1 LWRGVGEQ
9 FSLGSFGPTNASYYS
24 MKPNFFRRLF
34 IVAVVA
40 ISVGWHAGVPNGF
53 ASSGHGVHSAALR
66 KISVSNLRQFNG
78 ARLVAISSAGQSAS
92 VKIRSGKA
100 SITPPASKV
109 RLYVV
114 KNGEVVAVLGAKKPS
129 ASGQR
134 VEAEAVMISS
144 VFLAAARVV
153 GSRATQGVILAR
165 GVSASTFKKV
175 VDPKTLASLA
185 KVKAAIASKGRGRS
199 SASGT
204 SGVVVSSISTGD
216 RDKDG
221 LHDMVDVD
229 NDNDGV
235 TDNYDSGSNDQSNIT
250 TRRPGFVVFSNLKL
264 GIDQSLNLF
273 TTGLDDAGIDA
284 ALRNF
289 QTLAIG
295 VAGNPSNPLREAEL
309 DCTGL
314 SYCTPG
320 GTGAVIDNGSSQ
332 TFPDRSDKDGDG
344 FGTITPGST
353 GDFQLLTGAGFADIA
368 AGDVLSQIFV
378 DSSTGKTTR
387 VTSMLNFIFVSAPAV
402 KAVTTGLGANTID
415 YSAVPIVG
423 SPANCI
429 AVPAAGP
436 VSVTIEGYRPQRPG
450 VRSVGEGQWVDIGGS
465 RVIIDVPN
473 APLATPSSPASAGP
487 GNCRASSYSTTD
499 PNLTPDAQWLQ
510 DTTSDRDA
518 SASNTFS
525 FTVDLTDCLTG
536 NPGGALTWNSGE
548 YLFVDL
554 QFRSQYG
561 DNAAQKFCLRRQ

>member
-1 LWRGVGEQ
+1 MKSLLAKILVATISLVVGVLPARFGQ
-9 FSLGSFGPTNASYYS
+9 AQAFSAGREGDVAPT
-24 MKPNFFRRLF
+24 
-34 IVAVVA
+34 
-40 ISVGWHAGVPNGF
+40 
-53 ASSGHGVHSAALR
+53 ALR
-66 KISVSNLRQFNG
+66 RIVVSKIRQFNG
-78 ARLVAISSAGQSAS
+78 AQLLAVSAS
-92 VKIRSGKA
+92 GRTSAVKIRGGKA
-100 SITPPASKV
+100 TIRPPESKV

-114 KNGEVVAVLGAKKPS
+114 KDGEVQAVLGAKKPS
-129 ASGQR
+129 SSSRR
-134 VEAEAVMISS
+134 VEAEAISIAT
-144 VFLAAARVV
+144 VFQAAARVI
-153 GSRATQGVILAR
+153 GSQAAQGVILAQGLSSR
-165 GVSASTFKKV
+165 NFNKV
-175 VDPKTLASLA
+175 VDPKILASLA
-185 KVKAAIASKGRGRS
+185 KVKAAIASKGRGK
-199 SASGT
+199 SANASRT
-204 SGVVVSSISTGD
+204 VPTVQSAKSGD

-221 LHDMVDVD
+221 LHDVVDVD
-229 NDNDGV
+229 NDGDSI
-235 TDNYDSGSNDQSNIT
+235 TDNYDAGSNDKSGIT
-250 TRRPGFVVFSNLKL
+250 ESRPGFVVFSNLKL

-273 TTGLDDAGIDA
+273 TTGLDTARIDA

-295 VAGNPSNPLREAEL
+295 VAGNPNDPLRQAEL

-314 SYCTPG
+314 SYCSSG
-320 GTGAVIDNGSSQ
+320 GTGSALAIG
-332 TFPDRSDKDGDG
+332 TRGFPDRDDKDGDG
-344 FGTITPGST
+344 FGTITPGPT
-353 GDFQLLTGAGFADIA
+353 GDFQLLTGAAFSEIA

-378 DSSTGKTTR
+378 DSASGKETR
-387 VTSMLNFIFVSAPAV
+387 VTSMLNFIFASTPAV
-402 KAVTTGLGANTID
+402 KTVATVLGANSVN
-415 YSAVPIVG
+415 YSAAPILG
-423 SPANCI
+423 SPPNCI
-429 AVPAAGP
+429 EVPATGP

-487 GNCRASSYSTTD
+487 GNCRATSYSTTD